1 MKVLSV
7 AVSVASLLGATS
19 AFSIPQFEQFA
30 VDSGL
35 ALAGLNGIALLNS
48 ATKYGGSCNIGNVK
62 IRREWYVLPRRHG
75 GNSGLDR

>member
-7 AVSVASLLGATS
+7 TAALASLLGATS

-35 ALAGLNGIALLNS
+35 ALAGLNGLALMNS
-48 ATKYGGSCNIGNVK
+48 ATKYSGSCNIGNVK
-62 IRREWYVLPRRHG
+62 IRREWYVLPKTIRV
-75 GNSGLDR
+75 NGLDLC